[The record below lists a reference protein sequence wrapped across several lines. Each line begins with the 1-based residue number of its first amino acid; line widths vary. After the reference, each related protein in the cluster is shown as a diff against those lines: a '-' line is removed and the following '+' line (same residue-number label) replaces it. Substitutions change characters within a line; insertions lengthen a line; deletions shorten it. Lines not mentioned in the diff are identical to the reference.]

1 MNPSRIRLTPLALLI
16 IAAGAGCSENDAKPT
31 SAAVTIAPTATA
43 LAPVKPASMAA
54 KKLVVDPATSKVDF
68 LMDAPKEKI
77 HGRVAGTTTGDISVD
92 FMDLTKTTGLV
103 TVDISGIEIFQT
115 KADKDG
121 KFVGEEKKDEKQN
134 EHARNWLE
142 ISKDTAEDARKKN
155 AMVQFS
161 IRSIEVTGEKDLS
174 KMTGAERK
182 VTLKAT
188 GDFLLHGHKSEKTAE
203 LEATFH
209 FEGDKPTSVTVKSV
223 KPFAVDLAENEVK
236 PRDAV
241 GKLLLKGLDALA
253 PKVAKEALVSFE
265 YTAKANP

>member
-1 MNPSRIRLTPLALLI
+1 MNPSRIWLTPLALLI
-16 IAAGAGCSENDAKPT
+16 VAASAGCSENEGKTDKP
-31 SAAVTIAPTATA
+31 AVTLAPTATA
-43 LAPVKPASMAA
+43 LAPVKPATMAA

-68 LMDAPKEKI
+68 LMDAPQEKI
-77 HGRVAGTTTGDISVD
+77 HGKVAGTTTGDISVD
-92 FMDLTKTTGLV
+92 FMDLTKTTGLI

-121 KFVGEEKKDEKQN
+121 KFGDEKKDEKQN

-142 ISKDTAEDARKKN
+142 IGKDTPEDARKKN

-161 IRSIEVTGEKDLS
+161 IKSIEVAGEKDLT
-174 KMTGAERK
+174 KTTGAERK

-188 GDFLLHGHKSEKTAE
+188 GDFLLHGHKTEKTAE

-241 GKLLLKGLDALA
+241 GKLLQKGLDALA
-253 PKVAKEALVSFE
+253 PKVAKEAMVTLE
-265 YTAKANP
+265 YTAKASP